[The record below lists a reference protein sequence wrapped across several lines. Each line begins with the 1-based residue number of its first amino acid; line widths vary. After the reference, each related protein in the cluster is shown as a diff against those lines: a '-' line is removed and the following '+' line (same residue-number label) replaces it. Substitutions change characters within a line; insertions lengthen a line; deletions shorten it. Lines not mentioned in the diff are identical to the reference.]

1 MLLGSRRHD
10 EDEERYK
17 SLTIGASHPTF
28 NSSTFL
34 ILTYRRDDAFHCS
47 CSTRFRGSLT
57 TVHYHPHHEALEYD
71 NYDGGLGDWDDDDDE
86 FYGDFDDYLA
96 RRGFMDKLKKLN
108 PFKKSKKSQGYGRI
122 AGEEEPGERPAK
134 DTDSTEGIAPD
145 SPKKGGK
152 SKKGGR

>member
-34 ILTYRRDDAFHCS
+34 ILTYPYYPGAR
-47 CSTRFRGSLT
+47 
-57 TVHYHPHHEALEYD
+57 HYHPHHEALEYD

>member
-1 MLLGSRRHD
+1 M
-10 EDEERYK
+10 
-17 SLTIGASHPTF
+17 ASHVSAYYPGA
-28 NSSTFL
+28 
-34 ILTYRRDDAFHCS
+34 R
-47 CSTRFRGSLT
+47 
-57 TVHYHPHHEALEYD
+57 HYHPHHEAVEYD
-71 NYDGGLGDWDDDDDE
+71 NYDGDGHHHHHHHHHHYHLSHPHHGHAHSLSYLSHHHPYHHLEGGLGDWDDDDDE

-96 RRGFMDKLKKLN
+96 RRGFMDKLNKLN